1 MVEEIDVD
9 FYIQKIYADSIF
21 LYAAQ
26 LLRILCRPFLIFALK
41 KTDNSP
47 YFGFMDLEQLKYPIG
62 QFSMPA
68 IFDQQQVNIW
78 ISEIEALPS
87 QIKKNTENLTD
98 EELNQTYRPGG
109 WTLRQVVHH
118 LPDSHINAYIRFK
131 QAITEDIPT
140 IRPYFE
146 ERWAETEEAKNGD
159 IKLSI
164 DLLTGLHQR
173 WVAFL
178 KTLKIEDYQRRYIH
192 PAQNNEL
199 TLANMLGMYA
209 WHGKH
214 HLAHIT
220 NTITK

>member
-1 MVEEIDVD
+1 
-9 FYIQKIYADSIF
+9 
-21 LYAAQ
+21 
-26 LLRILCRPFLIFALK
+26 
-41 KTDNSP
+41 
-47 YFGFMDLEQLKYPIG
+47 
-62 QFSMPA
+62 MPD
-68 IFDQQQVNIW
+68 IFDQKQVDVW
-78 ISEIEALPS
+78 ISEIETLPG
-87 QIKKNTENLTD
+87 QIKKAIENLTD
-98 EELNQTYRPGG
+98 DELDQTYRPEG

-164 DLLTGLHQR
+164 DLLAGLHQR

-178 KTLKIEDYQRRYIH
+178 RTLKIEDYQRKYIH
-192 PAQNNEL
+192 PAQNKEL